1 VTERAVHDVAI
12 VGLGPTGAML
22 ANLLGAA
29 GLSVVV
35 LEKESGIFALPR
47 AIHFDGEV
55 LRILQGA
62 GLRDAALAIARPGE
76 QGMHFV
82 NGAGETM
89 LIRGGATALGPHGGA
104 NNYYFHQPQLEA
116 VLREGLAR
124 FPNVDVRLRHE
135 VLSVDQDADSAVLQV
150 RDLEADRTSSVRAR
164 YVVGCDG
171 ARSPVRARMGSPMTD
186 LGLKQP
192 WLVFDVVLEKDVALP
207 QHTVQHCDPARPMTY
222 CNVVGNRRRWEIMVL
237 PGDDREAMLRPEALW
252 RLVAPWLRPDQA
264 RLERA
269 AIYTFHS
276 VIAQGWRSARLLL
289 AGDACHQTP
298 PFLGQGMCAGIRDAA
313 NLAWKLEAVLRRK
326 AAPSLLDTYE
336 SERAPHVRALI
347 ELAVRLGN
355 IIQTTDPALAAERDA
370 RFRTGRPEIFEL
382 PPQMLGAGAFDATVG
397 AAYEIRGVFSDA
409 KGRPI
414 GLNLTQ
420 GETQDSKALSL
431 FGRFGYELSPSARL
445 DLIASRFELKGDG
458 DYVATPGNRALGL
471 PTSAVRGNPP
481 GKSAQNRTESI
492 ALSLTDSDL
501 GGGNFVSQIFFN
513 RSRDTF
519 GGEVATQ
526 ATFQDV
532 RIAPIGTLFDQS
544 QNRSRKFGGK
554 LSYERGIPGFEDL
567 TLTLGFDALWDTTEQ
582 RLIATGRTWVPPT
595 DFRSL
600 APFAQAN
607 LKLFDGLI
615 RVAGGAR
622 YENVKITI
630 DDYVTLA
637 TTTTPRGGVSVA
649 GGSPTFDDVLIN
661 GGVIVEPIDGIR
673 AYASYAEG
681 FTVPDVG
688 RITRAIGTVGVDI
701 DTFLD
706 ISPIVSNNREIGF
719 EVKRGPL
726 DASASY
732 FWSSSDKGQL
742 LIARPDRIFDVQRLR
757 VEIQGLELNLG
768 VQTPI
773 DGLKF
778 NVGYAHLIGRFDSD
792 AVPDGIVDSDLDG
805 TNISPD
811 RLNLAANYNSGP
823 FSARIQTQVYFKRRF
838 DGKARAADDANPLRP
853 LKLSDNDFGGY
864 TLTDAHVRYQTAIGG
879 ISLSVQNLFNKQY
892 IDYSSDTRLPT
903 DQLSYF
909 AGRGRTFT
917 LGWDYRF

>member
-1 VTERAVHDVAI
+1 MIRKLI
-12 VGLGPTGAML
+12 V
-22 ANLLGAA
+22 
-29 GLSVVV
+29 
-35 LEKESGIFALPR
+35 
-47 AIHFDGEV
+47 
-55 LRILQGA
+55 
-62 GLRDAALAIARPGE
+62 AALASTALSAPALAEDGADDAAASEDTIIVTAARTILPPSALPLTIDVIGKDMLDQQIAMSGSVTDAVANLTPSFSPTR
-76 QGMHFV
+76 QKLS
-82 NGAGETM
+82 GAGET
-89 LIRGGATALGPHGGA
+89 LRG
-104 NNYYFHQPQLEA
+104 
-116 VLREGLAR
+116 
-124 FPNVDVRLRHE
+124 
-135 VLSVDQDADSAVLQV
+135 
-150 RDLEADRTSSVRAR
+150 
-164 YVVGCDG
+164 
-171 ARSPVRARMGSPMTD
+171 RSPLYAINGIPQSTPLRDGSRDGFTIDGFFVDRVELIYGSNALQGIGGTGGIVNQVTVGAPTEEGISGRTLVQGTADNDFSKAGMG
-186 LGLKQP
+186 GK
-192 WLVFDVVLEKDVALP
+192 
-207 QHTVQHCDPARPMTY
+207 
-222 CNVVGNRRRWEIMVL
+222 
-237 PGDDREAMLRPEALW
+237 
-252 RLVAPWLRPDQA
+252 
-264 RLERA
+264 
-269 AIYTFHS
+269 
-276 VIAQGWRSARLLL
+276 L
-289 AGDACHQTP
+289 AGLVQY
-298 PFLGQGMCAGIRDAA
+298 
-313 NLAWKLEAVLRRK
+313 K
-326 AAPSLLDTYE
+326 
-336 SERAPHVRALI
+336 
-347 ELAVRLGN
+347 
-355 IIQTTDPALAAERDA
+355 
-370 RFRTGRPEIFEL
+370 
-382 PPQMLGAGAFDATVG
+382 AGAFDATVG

-420 GETQDSKALSL
+420 GETQDSKTLSL
-431 FGRFGYELSPSARL
+431 FGRFGYELSPSARI
-445 DLIASRFELKGDG
+445 DLIASRYELKGDG
-458 DYVATPGNRALGL
+458 DYVATPGNRTLGL

-481 GKSAQNRTESI
+481 GKSAQNRTESV
-492 ALSLTDSDL
+492 ALSLTDTDL
-501 GGGNFVSQIFFN
+501 GGGNLVSQIFFN

-519 GGEVATQ
+519 GGEIATQ

-554 LSYERGIPGFEDL
+554 ISYERGIPGLEDL

-630 DDYVTLA
+630 DDYTTLA
-637 TTTTPRGGVSVA
+637 TTTTPRGGVNVA

-661 GGVIVEPIDGIR
+661 GGVIVEPIEGIR

-688 RITRAIGTVGVDI
+688 RITRSIGTAGVDI
-701 DTFLD
+701 DNFLD

-742 LIARPDRIFDVQRLR
+742 LIARPDRTFDVQRLR
-757 VEIQGLELNLG
+757 VEIRGLELNLG
-768 VQTPI
+768 IQTPI
-773 DGLKF
+773 DGLKL

-823 FSARIQTQVYFKRRF
+823 FSARLQTQVYFKRRF
-838 DGKARAADDANPLRP
+838 DNKARAADDANPLRP

-864 TLTDAHVRYQTAIGG
+864 TLTDANVRYQTAIGG

>member
-1 VTERAVHDVAI
+1 MNCKWIAAALLTSALSSPVFAQDAASTEDGVGEDAIIVTAARTILPPNALPLTIDIIGKDALDQQLAMSGSVTDAV
-12 VGLGPTGAML
+12 
-22 ANLLGAA
+22 ANLTPSFSPTRQK
-29 GLSVVV
+29 LS
-35 LEKESGIFALPR
+35 
-47 AIHFDGEV
+47 
-55 LRILQGA
+55 
-62 GLRDAALAIARPGE
+62 
-76 QGMHFV
+76 
-82 NGAGETM
+82 GAGETLRGRSPLYAINGIPQSTPLRDGSRDGFTIDGFFVDRVE
-89 LIRGGATALGPHGGA
+89 LIYGSNALQGIGGTGGIVNQVTVGA
-104 NNYYFHQPQLEA
+104 PKE
-116 VLREGLAR
+116 EGLSGR
-124 FPNVDVRLRHE
+124 TL
-135 VLSVDQDADSAVLQV
+135 LQGTADNDFSKA
-150 RDLEADRTSSVRAR
+150 
-164 YVVGCDG
+164 G
-171 ARSPVRARMGSPMTD
+171 MGGKIA
-186 LGLKQP
+186 GL
-192 WLVFDVVLEKDVALP
+192 
-207 QHTVQHCDPARPMTY
+207 VQYR
-222 CNVVGNRRRWEIMVL
+222 
-237 PGDDREAMLRPEALW
+237 
-252 RLVAPWLRPDQA
+252 
-264 RLERA
+264 
-269 AIYTFHS
+269 
-276 VIAQGWRSARLLL
+276 
-289 AGDACHQTP
+289 
-298 PFLGQGMCAGIRDAA
+298 
-313 NLAWKLEAVLRRK
+313 
-326 AAPSLLDTYE
+326 
-336 SERAPHVRALI
+336 
-347 ELAVRLGN
+347 
-355 IIQTTDPALAAERDA
+355 
-370 RFRTGRPEIFEL
+370 
-382 PPQMLGAGAFDATVG
+382 AGAFDATVG

-431 FGRFGYELSPSARL
+431 FGRFGYELSPSARI

-458 DYVATPGNRALGL
+458 DYVATPGNRTLGI

-481 GKSAQNRTESI
+481 GKSAQNRTESV

-519 GGEVATQ
+519 GGEVLTQ
-526 ATFQDV
+526 ATFQDI

-544 QNRSRKFGGK
+544 QNRSRKIGGK
-554 LSYERGIPGFEDL
+554 ISYERAIPGFEDL
-567 TLTLGFDALWDTTEQ
+567 TVTLGFDALWDTTEQ

-622 YENVKITI
+622 YENVKLTI

-637 TTTTPRGGVSVA
+637 TTTTPRGGVAVA
-649 GGSPTFDDVLIN
+649 GGSPSFKDALVN
-661 GGVIVEPIDGIR
+661 GGIIIEPAQGIR

-688 RITRAIGTVGVDI
+688 RITRAIGTAGVDI

-706 ISPIVSNNREIGF
+706 IAPIVSNNREIGVEF
-719 EVKRGPL
+719 KRGPV
-726 DASASY
+726 DANATY

-773 DGLKF
+773 DGLKL
-778 NVGYAHLIGRFDSD
+778 NIGYAHLIGRFDSD

-811 RLNLAANYNSGP
+811 RLNLAANYTSGP
-823 FSARIQTQVYFKRRF
+823 FSARVQTQVYFKRRF
-838 DGKARAADDANPLRP
+838 DSKARAADDANPLHP
-853 LKLSDNDFGGY
+853 LKLADNDFGGY
-864 TLTDAHVRYQTAIGG
+864 TLTDANVRYQTGIGG
-879 ISLSVQNLFNKQY
+879 ISLSIQNLFNRQY

>member
-1 VTERAVHDVAI
+1 MIRK
-12 VGLGPTGAML
+12 
-22 ANLLGAA
+22 LL
-29 GLSVVV
+29 V
-35 LEKESGIFALPR
+35 
-47 AIHFDGEV
+47 
-55 LRILQGA
+55 
-62 GLRDAALAIARPGE
+62 AALASTALSAPAFAQDAADDSATGEDTIIVTAARTILPPSALPLTIDVIGKE
-76 QGMHFV
+76 ALDQQLAMAGSVTDAVANLTPSFSPTRQKLS
-82 NGAGETM
+82 GAGETLRGRSPLYAINGIPQSTPLRDGSRDGFTIDGFFVDRVE
-89 LIRGGATALGPHGGA
+89 LIYGSNALQGIGGTGGIVNQVTVGA
-104 NNYYFHQPQLEA
+104 PSE
-116 VLREGLAR
+116 EGLSGR
-124 FPNVDVRLRHE
+124 TLV
-135 VLSVDQDADSAVLQV
+135 QGTADNDFSKA
-150 RDLEADRTSSVRAR
+150 
-164 YVVGCDG
+164 G
-171 ARSPVRARMGSPMTD
+171 MG
-186 LGLKQP
+186 GK
-192 WLVFDVVLEKDVALP
+192 
-207 QHTVQHCDPARPMTY
+207 
-222 CNVVGNRRRWEIMVL
+222 
-237 PGDDREAMLRPEALW
+237 
-252 RLVAPWLRPDQA
+252 
-264 RLERA
+264 
-269 AIYTFHS
+269 
-276 VIAQGWRSARLLL
+276 L
-289 AGDACHQTP
+289 AGLVQY
-298 PFLGQGMCAGIRDAA
+298 
-313 NLAWKLEAVLRRK
+313 K
-326 AAPSLLDTYE
+326 
-336 SERAPHVRALI
+336 
-347 ELAVRLGN
+347 
-355 IIQTTDPALAAERDA
+355 
-370 RFRTGRPEIFEL
+370 
-382 PPQMLGAGAFDATVG
+382 AGAFDATVG

-420 GETQDSKALSL
+420 GETQDSKTLSL
-431 FGRFGYELSPSARL
+431 FGRFGYELSPSARI

-458 DYVATPGNRALGL
+458 DYVAIAGNRALGL

-492 ALSLTDSDL
+492 ALSLTDTDL
-501 GGGNFVSQIFFN
+501 GGGNLVSQIFFN

-519 GGEVATQ
+519 GGEIATQ
-526 ATFQDV
+526 AAFQDI

-554 LSYERGIPGFEDL
+554 LSYERGLPSFDDL

-630 DDYVTLA
+630 DDYTTLA

-661 GGVIVEPIDGIR
+661 GGVIIEPIDGIR

-688 RITRAIGTVGVDI
+688 RITRSIGTAGVDI

-742 LIARPDRIFDVQRLR
+742 LIARPDRTFDVQRLR

-768 VQTPI
+768 IQTPI
-773 DGLKF
+773 NGLKL

-823 FSARIQTQVYFKRRF
+823 FSARLQTQVYFKRRF
-838 DGKARAADDANPLRP
+838 DSKARAADDANPLRP

-864 TLTDAHVRYQTAIGG
+864 TLTDANVRYQTGIGG